1 MFAQSNFDEAKYLT
15 LGVGAVNVAFT
26 IVAVSIHY
34 MIFMF
39 SQVSVQRI
47 YVCMYV
53 LLACTV
59 IYWPTI
65 SLKK

>member
-34 MIFMF
+34 MMF
-39 SQVSVQRI
+39 SQVSVQRM
-47 YVCMYV
+47 YVCMYLCIYV

-59 IYWPTI
+59 ICWPTI
-65 SLKK
+65 S

>member
-34 MIFMF
+34 MMFMF

-53 LLACTV
+53 LLACAV

-65 SLKK
+65 S